1 MEIVLNPAQENFV
14 VTKLQEGKYESVD
27 ALMAKA
33 FQLLEENEQREQEL
47 ATLRENIAAGAE
59 QIHQGKVVEG
69 ERVFQQLQSK
79 LDRLSQD

>member
-47 ATLRENIAAGAE
+47 ATLREKIAAGAE

-69 ERVFQQLQSK
+69 ERVLQQLQSK